1 MHIRVLPIWEG
12 SVNLTSRRIAING
25 MQISHWIATI
35 QVEKIPYEVI
45 TETTPRI
52 YLSESGYGVAGSRA
66 GSRTAHVCRAVP
78 EYIWGCSMLYDRKIK
93 YLDYME
99 NGIKV
104 GGGGFAKL
112 ELRNGKFRLHLQV
125 SGLHGTDSF
134 LRDVILLTDTGES
147 GLGQMELK
155 EGAGSF
161 RYEGSLE
168 KGIGQTDARYEELQG
183 IKIPISN
190 TREIRCIWGKEPGR
204 AERDQTGQDRHRE
217 KAGTDQRTG
226 TEAGAMPDR
235 QAQLVPEREPAVQGT
250 SDTGSLFTRK
260 KKREPDSDRTPD
272 TRPAIGWELGS
283 GKGIAPG
290 MQPAADS
297 RGEKGTEEAAI
308 SGPEEEAQEA
318 RGPRSAAESRPA
330 EEPQPAQDLQMVTH
344 ARTAENIQKRQ
355 DQRMVPSPQTE
366 QGKKSPRPVKL
377 LEDKWQQLS
386 AIYPHVQPFKDER
399 DYLSIRP
406 SDFVLLPAKS
416 YQAAKNSFLLHGYY
430 NYHHLILARM
440 EKRGEVTYYLGVP
453 GNYYPKEKQV
463 AVMFGF
469 ESFESGQEPAQAGDF
484 GYYMMRTDL

>member
-1 MHIRVLPIWEG
+1 
-12 SVNLTSRRIAING
+12 
-25 MQISHWIATI
+25 
-35 QVEKIPYEVI
+35 
-45 TETTPRI
+45 
-52 YLSESGYGVAGSRA
+52 
-66 GSRTAHVCRAVP
+66 
-78 EYIWGCSMLYDRKIK
+78 MLYDRKIK

-99 NGIKV
+99 NGIRV

-112 ELRNGKFRLHLQV
+112 ELRNGKFLLHLQV

-155 EGAGSF
+155 EGTGSF

-217 KAGTDQRTG
+217 KTGTDQRTG

-235 QAQLVPEREPAVQGT
+235 QAQLVPERDPAVQGT

-290 MQPAADS
+290 MRPAADF

-308 SGPEEEAQEA
+308 SGPEEEVHEA
-318 RGPRSAAESRPA
+318 RGPRSAAISRPGAGTQVEMGPRSAAESRPA
-330 EEPQPAQDLQMVTH
+330 AEPQLAQDLQMVTH
-344 ARTAENIQKRQ
+344 ARTAGNAQQRQ
-355 DQRMVPSPQTE
+355 DQRIVPSPQAE

-406 SDFVLLPAKS
+406 SDFVLLPSKS
-416 YQAAKNSFLLHGYY
+416 YQAANNSFLLHGYY